1 MNARQKRFVDEYC
14 IDLNAT
20 QAAIRAGYSPK
31 TARFIGTENLT
42 KPNIKAAIDAALD
55 VIHTARVATAQEVE
69 EYLTRVMRGESTSEI
84 VIVEGVGDGC
94 STARRMEKSPDERE
108 KLKAAELLAKRHG
121 LLENKLKLD
130 GVLPVFFTG
139 EAELKD

>member
-20 QAAIRAGYSPK
+20 QAAIRAGYSEK
-31 TARFIGTENLT
+31 TAGQIGEQNL
-42 KPNIKAAIDAALD
+42 KKLEIKTAIDAALEK
-55 VIHTARVATAQEVE
+55 IHTAKVATAQEVE
-69 EYLTRVMRGESTSEI
+69 EYLTKVLRGESTAEI

-94 STARRMEKSPDERE
+94 SSARRMTKSPDERE
-108 KLKAAELLAKRHG
+108 RLKAAELLAKRHG

-139 EAELKD
+139 ESDLKD

>member
-1 MNARQKRFVDEYC
+1 VNARQKRFVDEYC